1 MATRPAEVRRAVMDR
16 IMVAVGIGMAL
27 VFAIGVVLGVIAMV
41 SMVSNRKD

>member
-1 MATRPAEVRRAVMDR
+1 MATRPAEMRRAVMDR
-16 IMVAVGIGMAL
+16 IMVAAGIGMAL